1 MRKYSWR
8 AWEMKNKVW
17 LLTKIQLMRVWNPE
31 FFKDRGLRK
40 KRKRFLLLSLG
51 MVGIGALIMFYSAL
65 ISLGFVQMGMGE
77 AIPVVMMG
85 ICSLLL
91 VAISFMKSGGTLF
104 GGKNF
109 DMMLSLPVT
118 VRQVVLSRMLFLYG
132 AGFLVFF
139 AGFLPAA
146 IIYIVNMGAGVGEV
160 LNLLLAVVLGPC
172 IPVVLSLVLSVLIML
187 LAERLPHRE
196 IFVIVLNVAVLVGIL
211 FWTGKISVTM
221 DEEALMNMGKAL
233 ANGVTSVYPPAG
245 AAFSFLEKGSIW
257 GTLLFAVLS
266 IALFWGFAILVSRF
280 YVKINEMF
288 SSSRSKNAGKITYG
302 KGSTIRKALL
312 KKEWRRLLSCPI
324 YAMNTVVGYVLMIL
338 LGVMVLT
345 MKADTLEGM
354 INIPGI
360 EDQLV
365 GAFPFIIAMCA
376 GIAPMTAPSLSLEG
390 KSRWIM
396 CSLPV
401 KSIEIFR
408 AKITL
413 NLLFAVPSVFL
424 CSFCVWIKFPGTAAD
439 NLLLFVLP
447 LAFSV
452 FTAVFG
458 MAVNVKF
465 PRYDWTQ
472 EIQAVKNSASVLICV
487 FTGMFAALIPIMI
500 VMALPAFREVISW
513 GFVIISTGLSAV
525 FWKRLEKVRL
535 RV

>member
-1 MRKYSWR
+1 
-8 AWEMKNKVW
+8 MKNKVW
-17 LLTKIQLMRVWNPE
+17 LLAKIQLMRVWNPE

-65 ISLGFVQMGMGE
+65 ISLGFVQMGMGG

-91 VAISFMKSGGTLF
+91 IAISFMKSGGTLF

-109 DMMLSLPVT
+109 DMVLSLPVT

-146 IIYIVNMGAGVGEV
+146 IVYTVNMGAGVGEV
-160 LNLLLAVVLGPC
+160 FNLLLAVALGPC
-172 IPVVLSLVLSVLIML
+172 IPVVLSLVLSVLVML
-187 LAERLPHRE
+187 LAERLPQRE
-196 IFVIVLNVAVLVGIL
+196 IFVIVLNVVIFVGIL

-221 DEEALMNMGKAL
+221 DEKALMNMGKAL
-233 ANGVTSVYPPAG
+233 ANGVTSLYPPAG
-245 AAFSFLEKGSIW
+245 VAFSFLEKGSIW

-266 IALFWGFAILVSRF
+266 IALFWGFVILVSRF

-288 SSSRSKNAGKITYG
+288 SSSKSKNAGKVTYG

-312 KKEWRRLLSCPI
+312 KKEWKRLLSCPI

-338 LGVMVLT
+338 LGIMVLT
-345 MKADTLEGM
+345 MKEETLTGM
-354 INIPGI
+354 LDIPEI
-360 EDQLV
+360 ENQLTK
-365 GAFPFIIAMCA
+365 AFPFIIAMCT

-413 NLLFAVPSVFL
+413 NLLFAVPSALL
-424 CSFCVWIKFPGTAAD
+424 CSLCVLIKFPGTAAD
-439 NLLLFVLP
+439 NILLFVLP
-447 LAFSV
+447 LVFGV

-465 PRYDWTQ
+465 PSYDWTQ

-487 FTGMFAALIPIMI
+487 FTGMFATLLPLMI
-500 VMALPAFREVISW
+500 VMAMPGLRAVISW
-513 GFVIISTGLSAV
+513 GFVIVSAGLSV
-525 FWKRLEKVRL
+525 MLWKRLEKVRFW
-535 RV
+535 V

>member
-1 MRKYSWR
+1 
-8 AWEMKNKVW
+8 MKNKVW
-17 LLTKIQLMRVWNPE
+17 LLAKIQLMRVWNPE

-65 ISLGFVQMGMGE
+65 ISLGFVQMGMGG

-91 VAISFMKSGGTLF
+91 IAISFMKSGGTLF

-109 DMMLSLPVT
+109 DMVLSLPVT

-146 IIYIVNMGAGVGEV
+146 IVYTVNMGAGVGEV
-160 LNLLLAVVLGPC
+160 FNLLLAVVLGPC
-172 IPVVLSLVLSVLIML
+172 IPVVLSLVLSVLVML
-187 LAERLPHRE
+187 LAERLPQRE
-196 IFVIVLNVAVLVGIL
+196 IFVIVLNVAIIVGIL

-221 DEEALMNMGKAL
+221 DEKALMNMGKAL
-233 ANGVTSVYPPAG
+233 ANGVTSLYPPTG
-245 AAFSFLEKGSIW
+245 VAFSFLEKGSIW

-266 IALFWGFAILVSRF
+266 IALFWGFVILVSRF

-288 SSSRSKNAGKITYG
+288 SSSKSKNVGKVTYG

-338 LGVMVLT
+338 LGIMVLT
-345 MKADTLEGM
+345 MKEETLTGM
-354 INIPGI
+354 LDIPEI
-360 EDQLV
+360 ENQLTK
-365 GAFPFIIAMCA
+365 AFPFIIAMCT

-413 NLLFAVPSVFL
+413 NLLFAVPSALL
-424 CSFCVWIKFPGTAAD
+424 CSLCVLIKFPGTAAD
-439 NLLLFVLP
+439 NILLFVLP
-447 LAFSV
+447 LVFGVFS
-452 FTAVFG
+452 AVFG

-465 PRYDWTQ
+465 PSYDWTQ

-487 FTGMFAALIPIMI
+487 FTGMFATLLPLMI
-500 VMALPAFREVISW
+500 VMAMPGLRAVISW
-513 GFVIISTGLSAV
+513 GFVIVSAGLSV
-525 FWKRLEKVRL
+525 MLWKRLEKVRFW
-535 RV
+535 V

>member
-1 MRKYSWR
+1 
-8 AWEMKNKVW
+8 MKNKVW
-17 LLTKIQLMRVWNPE
+17 LLAKIQLMRVWNSE

-65 ISLGFVQMGMGE
+65 ISLGFVQMGMGG

-91 VAISFMKSGGTLF
+91 IAISFMKSGGTLF

-109 DMMLSLPVT
+109 DMVLSLPVT

-146 IIYIVNMGAGVGEV
+146 IVYTVNMGAGVGEV
-160 LNLLLAVVLGPC
+160 FNLLLAVVLGPC
-172 IPVVLSLVLSVLIML
+172 VPVVLSLVLSVLVML
-187 LAERLPHRE
+187 LVERLPQRE
-196 IFVIVLNVAVLVGIL
+196 IFVIVLNVVIFVGIL

-221 DEEALMNMGKAL
+221 DEKALMNMGKAL
-233 ANGVTSVYPPAG
+233 ANGVTSLYPPAG
-245 AAFSFLEKGSIW
+245 VAFSFLEKGSIW

-266 IALFWGFAILVSRF
+266 IALFWGFVILVSRF

-288 SSSRSKNAGKITYG
+288 SSSKSKNAGKVTYG

-338 LGVMVLT
+338 LGIMVLT
-345 MKADTLEGM
+345 MKEETLTGM
-354 INIPGI
+354 LDIPEI
-360 EDQLV
+360 ENQLTK
-365 GAFPFIIAMCA
+365 AFPFIIAMCT

-413 NLLFAVPSVFL
+413 NLLFAVPSALL
-424 CSFCVWIKFPGTAAD
+424 CSLCVLIKFPGTAAD
-439 NLLLFVLP
+439 NILLFVLP
-447 LAFSV
+447 LVFGV

-465 PRYDWTQ
+465 PSYDWTQ

-487 FTGMFAALIPIMI
+487 FTGMFATLLPLMI
-500 VMALPAFREVISW
+500 VMAMPALRAVISW
-513 GFVIISTGLSAV
+513 GFVIVSAGLSV
-525 FWKRLEKVRL
+525 MLWKRLEKVRFW
-535 RV
+535 V

>member
-1 MRKYSWR
+1 
-8 AWEMKNKVW
+8 MKNKVW
-17 LLTKIQLMRVWNPE
+17 LLAKIQLMRVWNPE

-65 ISLGFVQMGMGE
+65 ISLGFVQMGMGG

-91 VAISFMKSGGTLF
+91 IAISFMKSGGTLF

-109 DMMLSLPVT
+109 DMVLSLPVT

-146 IIYIVNMGAGVGEV
+146 IVYTVNMGAGVGEV
-160 LNLLLAVVLGPC
+160 FNLLLAVVLGPC
-172 IPVVLSLVLSVLIML
+172 VPVVLSLVLSVLVML
-187 LAERLPHRE
+187 LAERLPQRE
-196 IFVIVLNVAVLVGIL
+196 IFVIVLNVVIFVGIL

-221 DEEALMNMGKAL
+221 DEKALMNMGKAL
-233 ANGVTSVYPPAG
+233 ANGVTSLYPPAG
-245 AAFSFLEKGSIW
+245 VAFSFLEKGSIW

-266 IALFWGFAILVSRF
+266 IALFWGFVILVSRF

-288 SSSRSKNAGKITYG
+288 SSSKSKNAGKVTYG

-312 KKEWRRLLSCPI
+312 KKEWKRLLSCPI

-338 LGVMVLT
+338 LGIMVLT
-345 MKADTLEGM
+345 MKEETLTGM
-354 INIPGI
+354 LDIPEI
-360 EDQLV
+360 ENQLTK
-365 GAFPFIIAMCA
+365 AFPFIIAMCT

-413 NLLFAVPSVFL
+413 NLLFAVPSALL
-424 CSFCVWIKFPGTAAD
+424 CSLCVLIKFPGTAAD
-439 NLLLFVLP
+439 NILLFVLP
-447 LAFSV
+447 LVFGV

-465 PRYDWTQ
+465 PSYDWTQ

-487 FTGMFAALIPIMI
+487 FTGMFATLLPLMI
-500 VMALPAFREVISW
+500 VMAMPGLRAVISW
-513 GFVIISTGLSAV
+513 GFVIVSAGLSV
-525 FWKRLEKVRL
+525 MLWKRLEKVRFW
-535 RV
+535 V

>member
-1 MRKYSWR
+1 
-8 AWEMKNKVW
+8 MKNKVW
-17 LLTKIQLMRVWNPE
+17 LLTKIQLMRVLNPE

-40 KRKRFLLLSLG
+40 KRKRFLLLSFG
-51 MVGIGALIMFYSAL
+51 MVGIGAVIMLYSAL

-109 DMMLSLPVT
+109 DMVLSLPVT
-118 VRQVVLSRMLFLYG
+118 VRQVVLSRMLFLYE

-146 IIYIVNMGAGVGEV
+146 IVYTVNMGAGVGEV

-221 DEEALMNMGKAL
+221 DEEALINMGKAL
-233 ANGVTSVYPPAG
+233 ANGVTSEYLPAG
-245 AAFSFLEKGSIW
+245 AAFSFLEKGRIW
-257 GTLLFAVLS
+257 GTV
-266 IALFWGFAILVSRF
+266 
-280 YVKINEMF
+280 
-288 SSSRSKNAGKITYG
+288 TYG

-413 NLLFAVPSVFL
+413 NLLFALPSVLL
-424 CSFCVWIKFPGTAAD
+424 CSFCVWVKFPGTAAD

-487 FTGMFAALIPIMI
+487 FTGMFAALIPLMI
-500 VMALPAFREVISW
+500 VMALPAFREMISW
-513 GFVIISTGLSAV
+513 GFAIVSAGLSIV

>member
-1 MRKYSWR
+1 
-8 AWEMKNKVW
+8 
-17 LLTKIQLMRVWNPE
+17 
-31 FFKDRGLRK
+31 
-40 KRKRFLLLSLG
+40 
-51 MVGIGALIMFYSAL
+51 
-65 ISLGFVQMGMGE
+65 
-77 AIPVVMMG
+77 MMG

-91 VAISFMKSGGTLF
+91 IAISFMKSGGTLF

-109 DMMLSLPVT
+109 DMVLSLPVT

-146 IIYIVNMGAGVGEV
+146 IVYTVNMGAGVGEV
-160 LNLLLAVVLGPC
+160 FNLLLAVVLGPC
-172 IPVVLSLVLSVLIML
+172 IPVVLSLVLSVLVML
-187 LAERLPHRE
+187 LAERLPQRE
-196 IFVIVLNVAVLVGIL
+196 IFVIVLNVAIFVGIL

-221 DEEALMNMGKAL
+221 DEKALMNMGKAL
-233 ANGVTSVYPPAG
+233 ANGVTSLYPPAG
-245 AAFSFLEKGSIW
+245 VAFSFLEKGSIW

-266 IALFWGFAILVSRF
+266 IALFWGFVILVSRF
-280 YVKINEMF
+280 CVKINEMF
-288 SSSRSKNAGKITYG
+288 SSSKSKNAGKVTYG

-338 LGVMVLT
+338 LGIMVLT
-345 MKADTLEGM
+345 MKEETLTGM
-354 INIPGI
+354 LDIPEI
-360 EDQLV
+360 ENQLTK
-365 GAFPFIIAMCA
+365 AFPFIIAMCT

-413 NLLFAVPSVFL
+413 NLLFAVPSALL
-424 CSFCVWIKFPGTAAD
+424 CSLCVLIKFPGTAAD
-439 NLLLFVLP
+439 NILLFVLP
-447 LAFSV
+447 LVFGV

-465 PRYDWTQ
+465 PSYDWTQ

-487 FTGMFAALIPIMI
+487 FTGMFATLLPLMI
-500 VMALPAFREVISW
+500 VMAMPALRAVISW
-513 GFVIISTGLSAV
+513 GFVIVSAGLSV
-525 FWKRLEKVRL
+525 MLWKRLEKVRFW
-535 RV
+535 V

>member
-1 MRKYSWR
+1 
-8 AWEMKNKVW
+8 MKNKVW
-17 LLTKIQLMRVWNPE
+17 LLTKIQLMRVCNPE

-40 KRKRFLLLSLG
+40 KRKRFLFLFIG
-51 MVGIGALIMFYSAL
+51 MVGIGVLIMFYSAL
-65 ISLGFVQMGMGE
+65 ISLGFVQMGMGG

-91 VAISFMKSGGTLF
+91 IAISFMKSGGTLF

-109 DMMLSLPVT
+109 DMVLSLPVT

-146 IIYIVNMGAGVGEV
+146 IVYTVNMGAGVGEV
-160 LNLLLAVVLGPC
+160 FNLLLAVVLGPC
-172 IPVVLSLVLSVLIML
+172 VPVVLSLVLSVLVML
-187 LAERLPHRE
+187 LAERLPQRE
-196 IFVIVLNVAVLVGIL
+196 IFVIVLNVVIFVGIL

-221 DEEALMNMGKAL
+221 DEKALMNMGKAL
-233 ANGVTSVYPPAG
+233 ANGVTSLYPPAG
-245 AAFSFLEKGSIW
+245 VAFSFLEKGSIW

-266 IALFWGFAILVSRF
+266 IALFWGFVILVSRF

-288 SSSRSKNAGKITYG
+288 SSSKSKNAGKVTYG

-338 LGVMVLT
+338 LGIMVLT
-345 MKADTLEGM
+345 MKEETLTGM
-354 INIPGI
+354 LDIPEI
-360 EDQLV
+360 ENQLTK
-365 GAFPFIIAMCA
+365 AFPFIIAMCT

-413 NLLFAVPSVFL
+413 NLLFAVPSALL
-424 CSFCVWIKFPGTAAD
+424 CSLCVLIKFPGTAAD
-439 NLLLFVLP
+439 NILLFVLP
-447 LAFSV
+447 LVFGV

-465 PRYDWTQ
+465 PSYDWTQ

-487 FTGMFAALIPIMI
+487 FTGMFATLLPLMI
-500 VMALPAFREVISW
+500 VMAIPALRAVISW
-513 GFVIISTGLSAV
+513 GFVIVSAGLSV
-525 FWKRLEKVRL
+525 MLWKRLEKVRFW
-535 RV
+535 V

>member
-1 MRKYSWR
+1 
-8 AWEMKNKVW
+8 MKNKVW
-17 LLTKIQLMRVWNPE
+17 LLAKIQLMRVWNTE

-65 ISLGFVQMGMGE
+65 ISLGFVQMGMGG

-91 VAISFMKSGGTLF
+91 IAISFMKSGGTLF

-109 DMMLSLPVT
+109 DMVLSLPVT

-146 IIYIVNMGAGVGEV
+146 IVYTVNMGAGVGEV
-160 LNLLLAVVLGPC
+160 FNLLLAVVLGPC
-172 IPVVLSLVLSVLIML
+172 VPVVLSLVMSVLVML
-187 LAERLPHRE
+187 LAERLPQRE
-196 IFVIVLNVAVLVGIL
+196 IFVIVLNVVIFVGIL

-221 DEEALMNMGKAL
+221 DEKALMNMGKAL
-233 ANGVTSVYPPAG
+233 ANGVTSLYPPAG
-245 AAFSFLEKGSIW
+245 VAFSFLEKGSIW

-266 IALFWGFAILVSRF
+266 IALFWGFVILVSRF

-288 SSSRSKNAGKITYG
+288 SSSKSKNAGKVTYG

-338 LGVMVLT
+338 LGIMVLT
-345 MKADTLEGM
+345 MKEETLTGM
-354 INIPGI
+354 LDIPEI
-360 EDQLV
+360 ENQLTK
-365 GAFPFIIAMCA
+365 AFPFIIAMCT

-413 NLLFAVPSVFL
+413 NLLFAVPSALL
-424 CSFCVWIKFPGTAAD
+424 CSLCVLIKFPGTAAD
-439 NLLLFVLP
+439 NILLFVLP
-447 LAFSV
+447 LVFGV

-465 PRYDWTQ
+465 PSYDWTQ

-487 FTGMFAALIPIMI
+487 FTGMFATLLPLMI
-500 VMALPAFREVISW
+500 VMAIPALRAVISW
-513 GFVIISTGLSAV
+513 GFVIVSAGLSV
-525 FWKRLEKVRL
+525 MLWKRLEKVRFW
-535 RV
+535 V

>member
-1 MRKYSWR
+1 
-8 AWEMKNKVW
+8 MKNKVW

-31 FFKDRGLRK
+31 FFKGREELRK

-65 ISLGFVQMGMGE
+65 LSFGFVQMGMGD
-77 AIPVVMMG
+77 AIPIVMMG
-85 ICSLLL
+85 VCSLFLI
-91 VAISFMKSGGTLF
+91 AISFMKSGSTLF

-109 DMMLSLPVT
+109 DMILSLPVT
-118 VRQVVLSRMLFLYG
+118 VRQVVLSKILLFYG
-132 AGFLVFF
+132 TDFLVFL
-139 AGFLPAA
+139 AGFLPASIVYA
-146 IIYIVNMGAGVGEV
+146 VNMKPGVGEV
-160 LNLLLAVVLGPC
+160 FNLLVAVVLGPC
-172 IPVVLSLVLSVLIML
+172 IPVILSLVLSILVML
-187 LAERLPHRE
+187 LAERLPHKE
-196 IFVIVLNVAVLVGIL
+196 IFVIVLNVAIFVGIL
-211 FWTGKISVTM
+211 FWTGNISATM
-221 DEEALMNMGKAL
+221 DKEALMNMGKAL
-233 ANGVTSVYPPAG
+233 VNGVIFVYPPAG
-245 AAFSFLEKGSIW
+245 VAFSFLEEGSIW
-257 GTLLFAVLS
+257 GTLLFSVLS
-266 IALFWGFAILVSRF
+266 IVLFWGFVTLVSSF

-288 SSSRSKNAGKITYG
+288 SSKSRTVGKVTYG
-302 KGSTIRKALL
+302 KESTIRKALL
-312 KKEWRRLLSCPI
+312 KKEWRRLFSCPI
-324 YAMNTVVGYVLMIL
+324 YAMNTLVGYVLMIL
-338 LGVMVLT
+338 FGIMVLT

-360 EDQLV
+360 EDQFGGV
-365 GAFPFIIAMCA
+365 FPFIIAMFA

-413 NLLFAVPSVFL
+413 NLLFAVPSILL

-439 NLLLFVLP
+439 NILLFVLP
-447 LAFSV
+447 IAFSV

-458 MAVNVKF
+458 MVVNVNI

-487 FTGMFAALIPIMI
+487 FTGMFAALTPLMI

-513 GFVIISTGLSAV
+513 SFAIVSVGLSAGL
-525 FWKRLEKVRL
+525 WKWLKKVRL
-535 RV
+535 WM

>member
-1 MRKYSWR
+1 
-8 AWEMKNKVW
+8 MKNKVW
-17 LLTKIQLMRVWNPE
+17 LLAKIQLMRVWNTE

-65 ISLGFVQMGMGE
+65 ISLGFVQMGMGG

-91 VAISFMKSGGTLF
+91 IAISFMKSGGTLF

-109 DMMLSLPVT
+109 DMVLSLPVT

-146 IIYIVNMGAGVGEV
+146 IFYTVNMGAGVGEV
-160 LNLLLAVVLGPC
+160 FNLLLAVVLGPC
-172 IPVVLSLVLSVLIML
+172 VPVVLSLVMSVLVML
-187 LAERLPHRE
+187 LAERLPQRE
-196 IFVIVLNVAVLVGIL
+196 IFVIVLNVVIFVGIL

-221 DEEALMNMGKAL
+221 DEKALMNMGKAL
-233 ANGVTSVYPPAG
+233 ANGVTSLYPPAG
-245 AAFSFLEKGSIW
+245 VAFSFLEKGSIW

-266 IALFWGFAILVSRF
+266 IALFWGFVILVSRF

-288 SSSRSKNAGKITYG
+288 SSSKSKNAGKVTYG

-338 LGVMVLT
+338 LGIMVLT
-345 MKADTLEGM
+345 MKEETLTGM
-354 INIPGI
+354 LDIPEI
-360 EDQLV
+360 ENQLTK
-365 GAFPFIIAMCA
+365 AFPFIIAMCT

-413 NLLFAVPSVFL
+413 NLLFAVPSALL
-424 CSFCVWIKFPGTAAD
+424 CSLCVLIKFPGTAAD
-439 NLLLFVLP
+439 NILLFVLP
-447 LAFSV
+447 LVFGV

-465 PRYDWTQ
+465 PSYDWTQ

-487 FTGMFAALIPIMI
+487 FTGMFATLLPLMI
-500 VMALPAFREVISW
+500 VMAIPALRAVISW
-513 GFVIISTGLSAV
+513 GFVIVSAGLSV
-525 FWKRLEKVRL
+525 MLWKRLEKVRFW
-535 RV
+535 V

>member
-1 MRKYSWR
+1 
-8 AWEMKNKVW
+8 
-17 LLTKIQLMRVWNPE
+17 
-31 FFKDRGLRK
+31 
-40 KRKRFLLLSLG
+40 
-51 MVGIGALIMFYSAL
+51 
-65 ISLGFVQMGMGE
+65 
-77 AIPVVMMG
+77 
-85 ICSLLL
+85 
-91 VAISFMKSGGTLF
+91 
-104 GGKNF
+104 
-109 DMMLSLPVT
+109 
-118 VRQVVLSRMLFLYG
+118 
-132 AGFLVFF
+132 
-139 AGFLPAA
+139 
-146 IIYIVNMGAGVGEV
+146 
-160 LNLLLAVVLGPC
+160 
-172 IPVVLSLVLSVLIML
+172 
-187 LAERLPHRE
+187 
-196 IFVIVLNVAVLVGIL
+196 
-211 FWTGKISVTM
+211 
-221 DEEALMNMGKAL
+221 
-233 ANGVTSVYPPAG
+233 
-245 AAFSFLEKGSIW
+245 
-257 GTLLFAVLS
+257 
-266 IALFWGFAILVSRF
+266 
-280 YVKINEMF
+280 MF

-487 FTGMFAALIPIMI
+487 FTGMFAALIPLMI

-513 GFVIISTGLSAV
+513 GFVIISAGLSAV

>member
-1 MRKYSWR
+1 
-8 AWEMKNKVW
+8 MKNKVW
-17 LLTKIQLMRVWNPE
+17 LLAKIQLMRVWNPE

-65 ISLGFVQMGMGE
+65 ISLGFVQMGMGG

-91 VAISFMKSGGTLF
+91 IAISFMKSGGTLF

-109 DMMLSLPVT
+109 DMVLSLPVT

-146 IIYIVNMGAGVGEV
+146 IVYTVNMGAGVGEGF
-160 LNLLLAVVLGPC
+160 NLLLAVVLGPC
-172 IPVVLSLVLSVLIML
+172 IPVVLSLVLSVLVML
-187 LAERLPHRE
+187 LAERLPQRE
-196 IFVIVLNVAVLVGIL
+196 IFVIVLNVAIFVGVL

-221 DEEALMNMGKAL
+221 DEKALMNMGKAL
-233 ANGVTSVYPPAG
+233 ANGVTSLYPPAG
-245 AAFSFLEKGSIW
+245 VAFSFLEKGSIW

-266 IALFWGFAILVSRF
+266 IALFWGFVILVSRF

-288 SSSRSKNAGKITYG
+288 SSSKSKNAGKVTYG

-338 LGVMVLT
+338 LGIMVLT
-345 MKADTLEGM
+345 MKEETLTGM
-354 INIPGI
+354 LDIPEI
-360 EDQLV
+360 ENQLTK
-365 GAFPFIIAMCA
+365 AFPFIIAMCT

-413 NLLFAVPSVFL
+413 NLLFAVPSALL
-424 CSFCVWIKFPGTAAD
+424 CSLCVLIRFPGTAAD
-439 NLLLFVLP
+439 NILLFVLP
-447 LAFSV
+447 LVFGV

-465 PRYDWTQ
+465 PSYDWMQ

-487 FTGMFAALIPIMI
+487 FTGMFATLLPLMI
-500 VMALPAFREVISW
+500 EMALPAIRTVISW
-513 GFVIISTGLSAV
+513 GFVIVSAGLSV
-525 FWKRLEKVRL
+525 MLWKRLEKVRFW
-535 RV
+535 V

>member
-1 MRKYSWR
+1 
-8 AWEMKNKVW
+8 MKNKVW
-17 LLTKIQLMRVWNPE
+17 LLAKIQLMRVWNPE

-65 ISLGFVQMGMGE
+65 ISLGFVQMGMGG

-91 VAISFMKSGGTLF
+91 IAISFMKSGGTLF

-109 DMMLSLPVT
+109 DMVLSLPVT

-146 IIYIVNMGAGVGEV
+146 IVYTVNMGAGVGEV
-160 LNLLLAVVLGPC
+160 FNLLLAVALGPC
-172 IPVVLSLVLSVLIML
+172 IPVVLSLVLSVLVML
-187 LAERLPHRE
+187 LAERLPQRE
-196 IFVIVLNVAVLVGIL
+196 IFVIVLNVAIFVGIL

-221 DEEALMNMGKAL
+221 DEKALMNMGKAL
-233 ANGVTSVYPPAG
+233 ANGVTSLYPPAG
-245 AAFSFLEKGSIW
+245 VAFSFLEKGSIW

-266 IALFWGFAILVSRF
+266 IALFWGFVILVSRF

-288 SSSRSKNAGKITYG
+288 SSSKSKNAGKVTYG

-312 KKEWRRLLSCPI
+312 KKEWKRLLSCPI

-338 LGVMVLT
+338 LGIMVLT
-345 MKADTLEGM
+345 MKEETLTGM
-354 INIPGI
+354 LDIPEI
-360 EDQLV
+360 ENQLTK
-365 GAFPFIIAMCA
+365 AFPFIIAMCT

-413 NLLFAVPSVFL
+413 NLLFAVPSALL
-424 CSFCVWIKFPGTAAD
+424 CSLCVLIKFPGTAAD
-439 NLLLFVLP
+439 NILLFVLP
-447 LAFSV
+447 LVFGV

-465 PRYDWTQ
+465 PSYNWTQ

-487 FTGMFAALIPIMI
+487 FTGMFATLLPLMI
-500 VMALPAFREVISW
+500 VMAMPGLRAVISW
-513 GFVIISTGLSAV
+513 GFVIVSAGLSV
-525 FWKRLEKVRL
+525 MLWKRLEKVRFW
-535 RV
+535 V

>member
-1 MRKYSWR
+1 
-8 AWEMKNKVW
+8 MKNKVW
-17 LLTKIQLMRVWNPE
+17 LLAKIQLMRVWNPE

-51 MVGIGALIMFYSAL
+51 IVGIGALIMFYSAL

-91 VAISFMKSGGTLF
+91 IAISFMKSGGTLF

-109 DMMLSLPVT
+109 DMVLSLPVT

-146 IIYIVNMGAGVGEV
+146 IVYTVNMEAGVGEV
-160 LNLLLAVVLGPC
+160 FNLLLAVVLGPC
-172 IPVVLSLVLSVLIML
+172 IPVVLSLVLSVLVML
-187 LAERLPHRE
+187 LAERLPQRE
-196 IFVIVLNVAVLVGIL
+196 IFVIVLNVAIIVGIL

-221 DEEALMNMGKAL
+221 DEKALMNMGKAL
-233 ANGVTSVYPPAG
+233 ANGVTSLYPPAG
-245 AAFSFLEKGSIW
+245 VTFSFLEKGSIW

-266 IALFWGFAILVSRF
+266 IALFWGFVILVSRF

-288 SSSRSKNAGKITYG
+288 SSSKSKNAGKVTYG
-302 KGSTIRKALL
+302 KGNTIRKALL

-338 LGVMVLT
+338 LGMMVLT
-345 MKADTLEGM
+345 MKEETLTGM
-354 INIPGI
+354 LDIPEI
-360 EDQLV
+360 ENQLTK
-365 GAFPFIIAMCA
+365 AFPFIIAMCT

-413 NLLFAVPSVFL
+413 NLLFAVPSALL
-424 CSFCVWIKFPGTAAD
+424 CSLCVLIKFPGTAAD
-439 NLLLFVLP
+439 NILLFVLP
-447 LAFSV
+447 LVFGV

-465 PRYDWTQ
+465 PSYDWTQ

-487 FTGMFAALIPIMI
+487 FTGMFATLLPLMI
-500 VMALPAFREVISW
+500 VMAMPGLRAVISW
-513 GFVIISTGLSAV
+513 GFVIVSAGLSV
-525 FWKRLEKVRL
+525 MLWKRLEKVRFW
-535 RV
+535 V

>member
-1 MRKYSWR
+1 
-8 AWEMKNKVW
+8 
-17 LLTKIQLMRVWNPE
+17 
-31 FFKDRGLRK
+31 
-40 KRKRFLLLSLG
+40 
-51 MVGIGALIMFYSAL
+51 
-65 ISLGFVQMGMGE
+65 
-77 AIPVVMMG
+77 MMG

-91 VAISFMKSGGTLF
+91 IAISFMKSGGTLF

-109 DMMLSLPVT
+109 DMVLSLPVT

-146 IIYIVNMGAGVGEV
+146 IVYTVNMGAGVGEGF
-160 LNLLLAVVLGPC
+160 NLLLAVVLGPC
-172 IPVVLSLVLSVLIML
+172 IPVVLSLVLSVLVML
-187 LAERLPHRE
+187 LAERLPQRE
-196 IFVIVLNVAVLVGIL
+196 IFVIVLNVAIFVGVL

-221 DEEALMNMGKAL
+221 DEKALMNMGKAL
-233 ANGVTSVYPPAG
+233 ANGVTSLYPPAG
-245 AAFSFLEKGSIW
+245 VAFSFLEKGSIW

-266 IALFWGFAILVSRF
+266 IALFWGFVILVSRF

-288 SSSRSKNAGKITYG
+288 SSSKSKNAGKVTYG

-338 LGVMVLT
+338 LGIMVLT
-345 MKADTLEGM
+345 MKEETLTGM
-354 INIPGI
+354 LDIPEI
-360 EDQLV
+360 ENQLTK
-365 GAFPFIIAMCA
+365 AFPFIIAMCT

-413 NLLFAVPSVFL
+413 NLLFAVPSALL
-424 CSFCVWIKFPGTAAD
+424 CSLCVLIKFPGTAAD
-439 NLLLFVLP
+439 NILLFVLP
-447 LAFSV
+447 LVFGV

-465 PRYDWTQ
+465 PSYDWTQ

-487 FTGMFAALIPIMI
+487 FTGMFATLLPLMI
-500 VMALPAFREVISW
+500 VMAMPALRAVISW
-513 GFVIISTGLSAV
+513 GFVIVSAGLSV
-525 FWKRLEKVRL
+525 MLWKRLEKVRFW
-535 RV
+535 V

>member
-1 MRKYSWR
+1 
-8 AWEMKNKVW
+8 MKNKVW
-17 LLTKIQLMRVWNPE
+17 LLAKIQLMRVWNPE

-65 ISLGFVQMGMGE
+65 ISLGFVQMGMGG

-91 VAISFMKSGGTLF
+91 IAISFMKSGGTLF

-109 DMMLSLPVT
+109 DMVLSLPVT

-146 IIYIVNMGAGVGEV
+146 IVYTVNMGAGVGEV
-160 LNLLLAVVLGPC
+160 FNLLLAVVLGPC
-172 IPVVLSLVLSVLIML
+172 IPVVLSLVLSVLVML
-187 LAERLPHRE
+187 LAERLPQRE
-196 IFVIVLNVAVLVGIL
+196 IFVIVLNVAIIVGIL

-221 DEEALMNMGKAL
+221 DEKALMNMGKAL
-233 ANGVTSVYPPAG
+233 ANGVTSLYPPTG
-245 AAFSFLEKGSIW
+245 VAFSFLEKGSIW

-266 IALFWGFAILVSRF
+266 IALFWGFVILVSRF

-288 SSSRSKNAGKITYG
+288 SSSKSKNVGKVTYG

-338 LGVMVLT
+338 LGIMVLT
-345 MKADTLEGM
+345 MKEETLTGM
-354 INIPGI
+354 LDIPEI
-360 EDQLV
+360 ENQLTK
-365 GAFPFIIAMCA
+365 AFTFIIAMCT

-413 NLLFAVPSVFL
+413 NLLFAVPSALL
-424 CSFCVWIKFPGTAAD
+424 CSLCVLIKFPGTAAD
-439 NLLLFVLP
+439 NILLFVLP
-447 LAFSV
+447 LVFGV

-465 PRYDWTQ
+465 PSYDWTQ

-487 FTGMFAALIPIMI
+487 FTGMFATLLPLMI
-500 VMALPAFREVISW
+500 VMAMPGLRAVISW
-513 GFVIISTGLSAV
+513 GFVIVSAGLSV
-525 FWKRLEKVRL
+525 MLWKRLEKVRFW
-535 RV
+535 V

>member
-1 MRKYSWR
+1 
-8 AWEMKNKVW
+8 MKNKVW
-17 LLTKIQLMRVWNPE
+17 LLAKIQLMRVWNTE

-65 ISLGFVQMGMGE
+65 ISLGFVQMGMGG

-91 VAISFMKSGGTLF
+91 IAISFMKSGGTLF

-109 DMMLSLPVT
+109 DMVLSLPVT

-146 IIYIVNMGAGVGEV
+146 IVYTVNMGAGVGEV
-160 LNLLLAVVLGPC
+160 FNLLLAVVLGPC
-172 IPVVLSLVLSVLIML
+172 VPVVLSLVLSVLVML
-187 LAERLPHRE
+187 LAERLPQRE
-196 IFVIVLNVAVLVGIL
+196 IFVIVLNVVIFVGIL

-221 DEEALMNMGKAL
+221 DEKALMNMGKAL
-233 ANGVTSVYPPAG
+233 ANGVTSLYPPASV
-245 AAFSFLEKGSIW
+245 AFSFLEKGSIW

-266 IALFWGFAILVSRF
+266 IALFWGFVILVSRF

-288 SSSRSKNAGKITYG
+288 SSSKSKNAGKVTYG

-338 LGVMVLT
+338 LGIMVLT
-345 MKADTLEGM
+345 MKEETLTGM
-354 INIPGI
+354 LDIPEI
-360 EDQLV
+360 ENQLTK
-365 GAFPFIIAMCA
+365 AFPFIIAMCT

-413 NLLFAVPSVFL
+413 NLLFAVPSALL
-424 CSFCVWIKFPGTAAD
+424 CSLCVLIKFPGTAAD
-439 NLLLFVLP
+439 NILLFVLP
-447 LAFSV
+447 LVFGV

-465 PRYDWTQ
+465 PSYDWTQ

-487 FTGMFAALIPIMI
+487 FTGMFATLLPLMI
-500 VMALPAFREVISW
+500 VMAIPALRAVISW
-513 GFVIISTGLSAV
+513 GFVIVSAGLSV
-525 FWKRLEKVRL
+525 MLWKRLEKVRFW
-535 RV
+535 V

>member
-1 MRKYSWR
+1 
-8 AWEMKNKVW
+8 MKNKVW
-17 LLTKIQLMRVWNPE
+17 LLTKIQLMRVFNPE

-40 KRKRFLLLSLG
+40 KRNRFLLLSLG
-51 MVGIGALIMFYSAL
+51 IVGIGALIMCYSAL
-65 ISLGFVQMGMGE
+65 ISFGFVQMRMGE
-77 AIPVVMMG
+77 SIPVVMMG
-85 ICSLLL
+85 VCSLLL
-91 VAISFMKSGGTLF
+91 VAVSFMKSGAALF
-104 GGKNF
+104 GGKNL
-109 DMMLSLPVT
+109 DMVLSLPVT
-118 VRQVVLSRMLFLYG
+118 VRQVVLSRMVFLYG
-132 AGFLVFF
+132 AGVLVFL

-146 IIYIVNMGAGVGEV
+146 LVYIVYMDVDAGKVF
-160 LNLLLAVVLGPC
+160 NLFLAIVLGPC
-172 IPVVLSLVLSVLIML
+172 IPVILSLVLSVLIML

-221 DEEALMNMGKAL
+221 DEEALMDMGRAL
-233 ANGVTSVYPPAG
+233 ANGVTSVYPLAG
-245 AAFSFLEKGSIW
+245 MAFSLLEKGNIG
-257 GTLLFAVLS
+257 GTILFAVLS
-266 IALFWGFAILVSRF
+266 IALFWGFAVFVSRF

-288 SSSRSKNAGKITYG
+288 SSSKSKAVGKVTYG
-302 KGSTIRKALL
+302 EKNGIRKALL

-338 LGVMVLT
+338 LGIMVLT
-345 MKADTLEGM
+345 MKEETLTGM
-354 INIPGI
+354 LDIPGI
-360 EDQLV
+360 ENQLV

-413 NLLFAVPSVFL
+413 NLLFSVPSVFL
-424 CSFCVWIKFPGTAAD
+424 CSFCVLIKFPGAAAD
-439 NLLLFVLP
+439 NILLFVLP
-447 LAFSV
+447 LVFSV

-465 PRYDWTQ
+465 PSYDWSQ

-487 FTGMFAALIPIMI
+487 FTGILAALVPLMI
-500 VMALPAFREVISW
+500 VMTIPAARFTISW
-513 GFVIISTGLSAV
+513 AFVLVSGGLSAV
-525 FWKRLEKVRL
+525 LWKRLEKVRL
-535 RV
+535 WV

>member
-1 MRKYSWR
+1 
-8 AWEMKNKVW
+8 MKNKVW
-17 LLTKIQLMRVWNPE
+17 LLAKIQLMRVWNPE

-65 ISLGFVQMGMGE
+65 ISLGFVQMGMGG

-91 VAISFMKSGGTLF
+91 IAISFMKSGGTLF

-109 DMMLSLPVT
+109 DMVLSLPVT

-139 AGFLPAA
+139 AGFLPAT
-146 IIYIVNMGAGVGEV
+146 IVYTVNMGAGVGEV
-160 LNLLLAVVLGPC
+160 FNLLLAVVLVLC
-172 IPVVLSLVLSVLIML
+172 IPVVLSLVLSVLVML
-187 LAERLPHRE
+187 LAERLPQRE
-196 IFVIVLNVAVLVGIL
+196 IFVIVLNVAIFVGIL

-221 DEEALMNMGKAL
+221 DEKALMNMGKAL
-233 ANGVTSVYPPAG
+233 ANGVTSLYPPAG
-245 AAFSFLEKGSIW
+245 VAFSFLEKGSIW

-266 IALFWGFAILVSRF
+266 IALFWGFVILVSRF

-288 SSSRSKNAGKITYG
+288 SSSKSKNVGKVTYG

-338 LGVMVLT
+338 LGIMVLT
-345 MKADTLEGM
+345 MKEETLTGM
-354 INIPGI
+354 LDIPEI
-360 EDQLV
+360 ENQLTK
-365 GAFPFIIAMCA
+365 AFPFIIAMCT

-413 NLLFAVPSVFL
+413 NLLFAVPSALL
-424 CSFCVWIKFPGTAAD
+424 CSLCVLIKFPGTAAD
-439 NLLLFVLP
+439 NILLFVLP
-447 LAFSV
+447 LVFGV

-465 PRYDWTQ
+465 PSYDWTQ

-487 FTGMFAALIPIMI
+487 FTGMFATLLPLMI
-500 VMALPAFREVISW
+500 VMAMPALRAVISW
-513 GFVIISTGLSAV
+513 GFVIVSAGLSV
-525 FWKRLEKVRL
+525 MLWKRLEKVRFW
-535 RV
+535 V